1 MKLTPIDI
9 KKQVFKRILR
19 GYDPA
24 EVDAFLETLS
34 KHWEDLLDQNDVLK
48 RRAQELEMEIQKFKQ
63 VENMLHQTLAQAQ
76 KSSTDV
82 VENAKREAELIRQ
95 EAQMKASQ
103 LIDEVQSQAM
113 TIKGDIRRLQ
123 VQRHDI
129 LNELKHLL
137 SSQLDIVNSY
147 EKKDVFYLT
156 SGDQAQWQDANP
168 SFQGKGQPVYSQ
180 VKIIEQE
187 VHQALS
193 GHESDTDVYFRPITP
208 PSSGEKASA
217 GTPLVTKETVVQKKT
232 EVDQFSVP
240 DAAVKPVPQ
249 APVQSDE
256 ENNAPQTNAPSQTK
270 RIEISIDSYKSTA
283 NNNKINID
291 DILDSLE

>member
-34 KHWEDLLDQNDVLK
+34 RHWEELLDQNDVLK

-103 LIDEVQSQAM
+103 MIDEAQNQAV
-113 TIKGDIRRLQ
+113 TIKGDIHRLQ

-137 SSQLDIVNSY
+137 TSQLDIVNSY
-147 EKKDVFYLT
+147 DKKEVFYLS
-156 SGDQAQWQDANP
+156 SGEGQW
-168 SFQGKGQPVYSQ
+168 QGKGQAVYSQ

-187 VHQALS
+187 VQQALS
-193 GHESDTDVYFRPITP
+193 GQESDADVYFKPITP
-208 PSSGEKASA
+208 PSPAEKASA
-217 GTPLVTKETVVQKKT
+217 GMPLVAKESVVQKKT
-232 EVDQFSVP
+232 EVDQLSVP
-240 DAAVKPVPQ
+240 DTAEKPAPQEPVQSNEENIVPQ
-249 APVQSDE
+249 A
-256 ENNAPQTNAPSQTK
+256 NAPSQTK

-283 NNNKINID
+283 NSNKINID